1 MKKSLKTLIKLN
13 KNKLDNIVKLIQLRE
28 SELQKVIDK
37 QVQLQ
42 TEIELETEKY
52 CLSEY
57 SFMLEKYLENSCKL
71 TKKLEAKN
79 IQLEGIIQ
87 KLRGALKDQYSDL
100 KRFEIALA
108 KKEKE
113 EQIDLQILENKKLD
127 EFNIINAST
136 VVN

>member
-57 SFMLEKYLENSCKL
+57 SFMLEKYLENSRKL

>member
-57 SFMLEKYLENSCKL
+57 SFMLEKYLENSRKL

-79 IQLEGIIQ
+79 IQLEGVIQ